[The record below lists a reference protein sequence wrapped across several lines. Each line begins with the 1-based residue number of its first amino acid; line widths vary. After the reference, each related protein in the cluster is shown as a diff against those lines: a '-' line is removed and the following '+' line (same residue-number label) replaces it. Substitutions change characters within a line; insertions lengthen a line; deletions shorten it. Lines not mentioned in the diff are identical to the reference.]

1 MKTSEQIRKL
11 RKSLNL
17 SQEEFGKRLGVKK
30 AAISKI
36 ENGENGLKEQMII
49 LICKEFNVNRSWLID
64 GTGRMRV
71 ELSRE
76 EEITRYLGNLVKN
89 DEPDNDFQKKFI
101 RALSKLSTDEWK
113 MIETFIDRLNEQKD

>member
-1 MKTSEQIRKL
+1 MNERIKFL
-11 RKSLNL
+11 RKRLHL
-17 SQEEFGKRLGVKK
+17 TQEEFADKLGL
-30 AAISKI
+30 ARNSIASYESGRRTPNDAIIK
-36 ENGENGLKEQMII
+36 

-64 GTGRMRV
+64 GTGNIEI